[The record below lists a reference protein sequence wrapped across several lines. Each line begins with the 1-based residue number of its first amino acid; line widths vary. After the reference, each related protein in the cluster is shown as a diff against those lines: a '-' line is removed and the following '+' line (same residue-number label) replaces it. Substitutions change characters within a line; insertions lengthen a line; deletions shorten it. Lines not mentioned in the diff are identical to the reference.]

1 MVSFSSRRPDSYK
14 FVLCN
19 LKGSIQK
26 LLLFYQKVFVDTLH
40 QNLKQMKL
48 NKRVSIKI
56 NRSLTED
63 IIITKNRPLG
73 FFVLETNS
81 KINVR
86 QETMQKTKTMLK
98 ISKKKRQSGIL
109 NRYDFAYDGRD
120 TVDQVGKIAPG
131 IIKNTSSEINDIA

>member
-98 ISKKKRQSGIL
+98 ISKKRQSGIL

>member
-1 MVSFSSRRPDSYK
+1 
-14 FVLCN
+14 
-19 LKGSIQK
+19 
-26 LLLFYQKVFVDTLH
+26 
-40 QNLKQMKL
+40 MKL

>member
-86 QETMQKTKTMLK
+86 QETMQKKKTMLK
-98 ISKKKRQSGIL
+98 ISKKKTI
-109 NRYDFAYDGRD
+109 RYF
-120 TVDQVGKIAPG
+120 K
-131 IIKNTSSEINDIA
+131 

>member
-1 MVSFSSRRPDSYK
+1 MVSFFSRRPDSYK

-56 NRSLTED
+56 LSRFFTED

-98 ISKKKRQSGIL
+98 ISKKKTIR
-109 NRYDFAYDGRD
+109 FF
-120 TVDQVGKIAPG
+120 K
-131 IIKNTSSEINDIA
+131 